1 MARNR
6 YKEVLFN
13 EEAQEKLKRGVGKL
27 TDAVRVTLGPKG
39 RNVIIDKAFG
49 SPKIT
54 HDGVT
59 VAEEQEYEDEFE
71 NMGAQLVKEV
81 AKETNDVAGDG
92 TTTATIL
99 AHAVIMEG
107 LKSVVAGHNP
117 MLIKRGLD
125 KAAEAAVEELEK
137 LSKPLKR
144 KEEMARIAAISSNDE
159 EIGKIIADAMETV
172 GEDGVITVEDS
183 DTIHTYYEVVEG
195 MQFDRGYLSPYFVT
209 NPEKMEAE
217 LKEPYILI
225 TDQEMK
231 KARDLLP
238 LLERV
243 AQDGRPLL
251 VIANDVEGEALTTLV
266 INKLKGTLE
275 SVAVKAPGFGDR
287 RKAMLEDIAVLTGG
301 RVIAQDAGMK
311 IEDTTLDMLGR
322 AERVSITDDDTT
334 MVSGKGEKSAIE
346 GRINQIKKQME
357 TTDSD
362 YDREKLQERMAKL
375 TGGVAVIK
383 VGAPTEAEL
392 EERKHRMEDALE
404 ATKAAVE
411 EGILPGGGVALLQA
425 AKALEKLNLD
435 SSDEQVGIKILRKA
449 LEEPTKQ
456 LAENAGHEGSI
467 IVEKIKSLEP
477 GIGFDVLAEDY
488 VDMMKSGIIDP
499 TKVTK
504 SAVQNAVSVGG
515 LLLTTG
521 AVVAGIEEEAS
532 SHAGTARD
540 VLRVNPKPPCSNCT
554 AVGGFI
560 LMSTT
565 EIDIGPSVGKGPR
578 LCPTC

>member
-1 MARNR
+1 
-6 YKEVLFN
+6 
-13 EEAQEKLKRGVGKL
+13 
-27 TDAVRVTLGPKG
+27 
-39 RNVIIDKAFG
+39 
-49 SPKIT
+49 
-54 HDGVT
+54 
-59 VAEEQEYEDEFE
+59 
-71 NMGAQLVKEV
+71 
-81 AKETNDVAGDG
+81 
-92 TTTATIL
+92 
-99 AHAVIMEG
+99 MEG
-107 LKSVVAGHNP
+107 LKSTAAGYNP

-125 KAAEAAVEELEK
+125 RAAEVVVEELEK
-137 LSKPLKR
+137 LSKPLKK
-144 KEEMARIAAISSNDE
+144 KEEMARVAAISSNDE

-183 DTIHTYYEVVEG
+183 DTINTYFEVVEG

-209 NPEKMEAE
+209 NAEKMEAE

-225 TDQEMK
+225 TDQELK

-243 AQDGRPLL
+243 AQDGKPLL

-266 INKLKGTLE
+266 INKLKGTLQ

-301 RVIAQDAGMK
+301 KVIAKDAGMK

-322 AERVSITDDDTT
+322 AERVVVNDDDTT
-334 MVSGKGEKSAIE
+334 IVGGKGEKSAIE
-346 GRINQIKKQME
+346 GRINQIKKQIE

-375 TGGVAVIK
+375 AGGVAIIK
-383 VGAPTEAEL
+383 VGAPTETEL
-392 EERKHRMEDALE
+392 EEKKHRMEDALE
-404 ATKAAVE
+404 ATKAAVD

-425 AKALEKLNLD
+425 AKALEKLELD
-435 SSDEQVGIKILRKA
+435 GDEQVGVKILKKA

-467 IVEKIKSLEP
+467 VVEKIKSMED
-477 GIGFDVLAEDY
+477 GIGFDVLREDY
-488 VDMMKSGIIDP
+488 VDMMKEGIIDP

-515 LLLTTG
+515 MLLTTG
-521 AVVAGIEEEAS
+521 AVVAQIEEE
-532 SHAGTARD
+532 
-540 VLRVNPKPPCSNCT
+540 KPAP
-554 AVGGFI
+554 AAPPPE
-560 LMSTT
+560 MY
-565 EIDIGPSVGKGPR
+565 
-578 LCPTC
+578 

>member
-1 MARNR
+1 MAKNK

-13 EEAQEKLKRGVGKL
+13 EEAQEKLKRGVQKL
-27 TDAVRVTLGPKG
+27 TEAVRVTLGPKG

-49 SPKIT
+49 APKIT

-59 VAEEQEYEDEFE
+59 VAEEQEYQDEFE

-92 TTTATIL
+92 TTTATVL
-99 AHAVIMEG
+99 AHAIIMEG
-107 LKSVVAGHNP
+107 LKSVTAGYNP

-125 KAAEAAVEELEK
+125 KAAETVVEELEK
-137 LSKPLKR
+137 MSKPLKK
-144 KEEMARIAAISSNDE
+144 KEEMARVATISSNDE
-159 EIGKIIADAMETV
+159 EIGRIIAEAMEVV

-183 DTIHTYYEVVEG
+183 DTINTYYEVVEG

-209 NPEKMEAE
+209 DPEKMEAE

-225 TDQEMK
+225 TDQELK

-243 AQDGRPLL
+243 AQDGKPLL

-266 INKLKGTLE
+266 INKLKGTLQ

-287 RKAMLEDIAVLTGG
+287 RKAMLEDIAILTGG
-301 RVIAQDAGMK
+301 KVIAKDAGMK

-322 AERVSITDDDTT
+322 AERVVITDDDTT
-334 MVSGKGEKSAIE
+334 IVGGKGDKSAIE
-346 GRINQIKKQME
+346 GRINQIKKQIE

-375 TGGVAVIK
+375 AGGVAIIK
-383 VGAPTEAEL
+383 VGAPTETEL
-392 EERKHRMEDALE
+392 EEKKHRMEDALE

-425 AKALEKLNLD
+425 AKALEKLQLD
-435 SSDEQVGIKILRKA
+435 GDEQVGVKILKKA

-467 IVEKIKSLEP
+467 VVEKIKSMED
-477 GIGFDVLAEDY
+477 GIGFDVLREEY
-488 VDMMKSGIIDP
+488 VDMMKEGIIDP

-521 AVVAGIEEEAS
+521 AVVAQIEEERPAP
-532 SHAGTARD
+532 AA
-540 VLRVNPKPPCSNCT
+540 PPPE
-554 AVGGFI
+554 
-560 LMSTT
+560 MY
-565 EIDIGPSVGKGPR
+565 
-578 LCPTC
+578 

>member
-1 MARNR
+1 MAKNK

-13 EEAQEKLKRGVGKL
+13 EEAQEKLKRGVQKL

-49 SPKIT
+49 APKIT

-59 VAEEQEYEDEFE
+59 VAEEQEYQDEFE

-99 AHAVIMEG
+99 AHAIIMEG
-107 LKSVVAGHNP
+107 LKSVAAGYNP

-125 KAAEAAVEELEK
+125 KAAEVVVEELEK
-137 LSKPLKR
+137 LSKPLKK

-159 EIGKIIADAMETV
+159 EIGRIIADAMETV

-183 DTIHTYYEVVEG
+183 DTINTYYEVVEG

-209 NPEKMEAE
+209 DAEKMEAE

-225 TDQEMK
+225 TDQELK

-243 AQDGRPLL
+243 AQDGKPLL

-266 INKLKGTLE
+266 INKLKGTLQ
-275 SVAVKAPGFGDR
+275 SIAVKAPGFGDR

-301 RVIAQDAGMK
+301 KVIAKDAGMK

-322 AERVSITDDDTT
+322 AERVVVNDDDTT
-334 MVSGKGEKSAIE
+334 IVGGKGDKSAIE
-346 GRINQIKKQME
+346 GRINQIKKQIE

-375 TGGVAVIK
+375 AGGVAIIK
-383 VGAPTEAEL
+383 VGAPTETEL
-392 EERKHRMEDALE
+392 EEKKHRMEDALE
-404 ATKAAVE
+404 ATKAAVD
-411 EGILPGGGVALLQA
+411 EGILPGGGVALLRA
-425 AKALEKLNLD
+425 AKALEKLELD
-435 SSDEQVGIKILRKA
+435 GDEQVGVKILKKA

-467 IVEKIKSLEP
+467 VVEKIKSMED
-477 GIGFDVLAEDY
+477 GIGFDVLREDY
-488 VDMMKSGIIDP
+488 VDMLKEGIIDP

-521 AVVAGIEEEAS
+521 AVVAQIEEE
-532 SHAGTARD
+532 
-540 VLRVNPKPPCSNCT
+540 KPAP
-554 AVGGFI
+554 AAPPPE
-560 LMSTT
+560 MY
-565 EIDIGPSVGKGPR
+565 
-578 LCPTC
+578 